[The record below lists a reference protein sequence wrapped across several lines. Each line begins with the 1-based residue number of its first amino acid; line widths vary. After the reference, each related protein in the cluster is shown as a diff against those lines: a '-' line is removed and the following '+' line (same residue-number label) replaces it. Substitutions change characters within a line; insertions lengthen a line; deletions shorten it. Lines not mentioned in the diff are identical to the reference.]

1 MQVNL
6 PGASTAS
13 MTSMAQ
19 AGTKLTTVKEA
30 AEQFE
35 SLFVGQLLEAMHRT
49 APKGGAIQHGSGE
62 EMFRQM
68 FDQEI
73 SQRIAQRGG
82 LGIGEILVQ
91 QFDGEGK

>member
-1 MQVNL
+1 
-6 PGASTAS
+6 
-13 MTSMAQ
+13 
-19 AGTKLTTVKEA
+19 
-30 AEQFE
+30 
-35 SLFVGQLLEAMHRT
+35 MHRT
-49 APKGGAIQHGSGE
+49 APKGGAMKHGSGE